1 MEEKKENA
9 APECRKNNDLR
20 TFMIALL
27 TAVIVVALYHFGS
40 GLCKIY
46 CPESCGGYY
55 PTQRYML
62 VPVMEAPMPGMDEG
76 AMHHPG
82 HGKFGMRRP
91 GGFRDGGMR
100 PDWKRGPGFKG
111 KRPDGKFGPK
121 GFKGP
126 NGPKRKPAKADAP
139 ETKPADAK
147 SAPAAKPAADTK
159 PAPAAKP
166 AADAK
171 PAPAPAK

>member
-1 MEEKKENA
+1 MEEKKETA
-9 APECRKNNDLR
+9 APECRKNSDLR

-27 TAVIVVALYHFGS
+27 TAIIVVALYHFGS

-62 VPVMEAPMPGMDEG
+62 VPVMEAPMAGMDMPEEG
-76 AMHHPG
+76 FRRGPR
-82 HGKFGMRRP
+82 GKFGMKRP
-91 GGFRDGGMR
+91 GFRDGGMR

-111 KRPDGKFGPK
+111 KRPDGQFGPK
-121 GFKGP
+121 GAKGP
-126 NGPKRKPAKADAP
+126 RGMKKPGPNAPKADAPKADAP
-139 ETKPADAK
+139 EAKP
-147 SAPAAKPAADTK
+147 APAA

-166 AADAK
+166 AQ
-171 PAPAPAK
+171 APAK

>member
-9 APECRKNNDLR
+9 GPECRKNNDLR

-27 TAVIVVALYHFGS
+27 TSVIVVALYHFGS

-46 CPESCGGYY
+46 CPSSCGGYY
-55 PTQRYML
+55 PTPRYML
-62 VPVMEAPMPGMDEG
+62 VPVMEAPMSGMDMPEEG
-76 AMHHPG
+76 FRRGPR
-82 HGKFGMRRP
+82 GKFGMKRP
-91 GGFRDGGMR
+91 GFRDGGMR

-111 KRPDGKFGPK
+111 KRPDGQFGPK
-121 GFKGP
+121 GPRGMK
-126 NGPKRKPAKADAP
+126 KPGAKAPDADP
-139 ETKPADAK
+139 EA
-147 SAPAAKPAADTK
+147 K

-166 AADAK
+166 APEAK